1 MRPTSEPEQTFC
13 HATSILPVAVIK
25 TGQRQVAG
33 RTSDIASGIIKH
45 GLVKPIAVVV
55 DGPKYQVVHG
65 EERFAAAKRLGW
77 TEIPAQVVR
86 PDNEQE

>member
-13 HATSILPVAVIK
+13 HVTSILPVAVIK
-25 TGQRQVAG
+25 TGQRQFAE

-45 GLVKPIAVVV
+45 GLVKPIAVEV
-55 DGPKYQVVHG
+55 DGPKYH
-65 EERFAAAKRLGW
+65 LGW

-86 PDNEQE
+86 SVNEQE

>member
-13 HATSILPVAVIK
+13 HVTSILPVAVIK
-25 TGQRQVAG
+25 TEQRQFAE
-33 RTSDIASGIIKH
+33 RTSDVASGIIKH

-65 EERFAAAKRLGW
+65 EERFAAVKRLGW
-77 TEIPAQVVR
+77 TEIPAQVIS
-86 PDNEQE
+86 PGNEQE